1 MGYMV
6 YMDENGDA
14 EGNYTLIARKP
25 VPGVNGEYGLYP
37 VGVFQLNENRSTV
50 PVLQFLSDIDWVGGS
65 APSDEPSCG
74 FHGEKCVSRISCFKR
89 WPESVATSLKT
100 KFD

>member
-25 VPGVNGEYGLYP
+25 VPGSSPGDYGLFP
-37 VGVFQLNENRSTV
+37 VGVFQLHENRSQM
-50 PVLQFLSDIDWVGGS
+50 PVSKAKSKVCLN
-65 APSDEPSCG
+65 
-74 FHGEKCVSRISCFKR
+74 
-89 WPESVATSLKT
+89 
-100 KFD
+100 

>member
-1 MGYMV
+1 MPNTKLLLCDIPKKISTISRTRRNFHNILRTKQCIPRRLCCVLEDCAMGYMV

-37 VGVFQLNENRSTV
+37 VGVST
-50 PVLQFLSDIDWVGGS
+50 
-65 APSDEPSCG
+65 
-74 FHGEKCVSRISCFKR
+74 
-89 WPESVATSLKT
+89 
-100 KFD
+100 